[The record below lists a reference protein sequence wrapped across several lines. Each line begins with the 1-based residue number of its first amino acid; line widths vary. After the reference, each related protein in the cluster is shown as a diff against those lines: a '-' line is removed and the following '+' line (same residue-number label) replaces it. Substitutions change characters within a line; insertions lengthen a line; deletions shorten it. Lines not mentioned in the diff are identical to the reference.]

1 MITNQPVN
9 NHDDMRKVTD
19 NILRD
24 CGLTIEDSGGKVTF
38 AGKEPVRKTVI
49 KAGATTACILA
60 ANAVAEAAIWKE
72 RTGEGQDIHVD
83 LRKAWIEQSPWQ
95 TDALSCTLINGISKA
110 WNSNVFVLLPQ
121 IARARDGRW
130 MVLAPC
136 YPSQQR
142 KAMNLLRCGPDHEQ
156 VRAAVARRES
166 AELER
171 AAEVVQV
178 PLHVIRTKEEWTAT
192 EQGRIHAETP
202 LIHIEKIA
210 DSDPIP
216 LPQGKR
222 PLSGLKVLSFVHAV
236 AGPCVGRTLA
246 MQGAECMNLNMPDW
260 VEFGNFFF
268 TAQAGQRQAYL
279 DARVAE
285 NRRRVYKLVEE
296 GDVFVENLRPGVA
309 NNEGYSPEALAERKP
324 GTIYVSVKLNTHE
337 GPWTNW
343 PGYDVNAGGICGLYT
358 AEGTPDQP
366 LLPQQVNVVCDI
378 MTGYLGAIGAKAA
391 LLRRAKEGGSY
402 VVRITLSQCVQYM
415 ISLGFNDKR
424 VIEDLEQLGEEHQ
437 IMKPDLVTGMTA
449 FGEYTRPASQVEMSK
464 TPQFWADPMLTM
476 QGAALPEWTT
486 DAKGIP
492 L

>member
-9 NHDDMRKVTD
+9 DHDDMRKVTD

-24 CGLTIEDSGGKVTF
+24 AGMTISDSGGKVTF

-49 KAGATTACILA
+49 KAGATTSCILA
-60 ANAVAEAAIWKE
+60 ANAVADAAIWRE
-72 RTGEGQDIHVD
+72 RTGEDQDIHVD

-95 TDALSCTLINGISKA
+95 KDALKCTMINGVSKA

-121 IARARDGRW
+121 IGRARDGRW

-142 KAMNLLRCGPDHEQ
+142 KAMNLLRCGPDSEQ
-156 VRAAVARRES
+156 FRAALARRES
-166 AELER
+166 AELEE

-178 PLHVIRTKEEWTAT
+178 PLHKIRTYEEWSAT

-202 LIHIEKIA
+202 LIHIEKIG

-216 LPQGKR
+216 LPQGER
-222 PLSGLKVLSFVHAV
+222 PLSGLRVLSFVHAV

-279 DARVAE
+279 DARLPE
-285 NRRRVYKLVEE
+285 NRKHVYNLVEE

-309 NNEGYSPEALAERKP
+309 DSEGYSPQALHERKP

-366 LLPQQVNVVCDI
+366 MLPQQVNVVCDI

-424 VIEDLEQLGEEHQ
+424 VIENLETLGEEHQ
-437 IMKPDLVTGMTA
+437 IMQPELVTGDTA

-464 TPQFWADPMLTM
+464 TPQFWDHPMLYM
-476 QGAALPEWTT
+476 QGASQPVWMKARETVPV
-486 DAKGIP
+486 
-492 L
+492 